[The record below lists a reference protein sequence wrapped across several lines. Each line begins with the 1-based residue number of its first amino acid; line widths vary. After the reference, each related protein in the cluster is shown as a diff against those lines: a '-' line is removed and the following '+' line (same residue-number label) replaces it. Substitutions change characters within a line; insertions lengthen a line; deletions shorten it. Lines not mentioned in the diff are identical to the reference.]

1 MSLSESESPIRVE
14 VSTEYIDDQS
24 SPDEDKYVFAYT
36 ITIINLSDKK
46 ATLKNRHWIITDG
59 NGKQTEVQ
67 GDGVVGETPTIP
79 PNSAYQYTSG
89 TLLDTPLGFMEGFYG
104 MVTEDNKD
112 FRAPIPMFRL
122 AAPGT
127 LH

>member
-1 MSLSESESPIRVE
+1 MSVPESPIRVE
-14 VSTEYIDDQS
+14 VTTEYIDDQS
-24 SPDEDKYVFAYT
+24 SPDEDKYVFSYT
-36 ITIINLSDKK
+36 ITIINLGDKK
-46 ATLKNRHWIITDG
+46 ATLKDRHWIITDG
-59 NGKQTEVQ
+59 NGEQTEVQ

-112 FRAPIPMFRL
+112 FKAPIPMFRL
-122 AAPGT
+122 AAPGA